1 MTNFDSKVLQRA
13 AVTVLG
19 TLILTT
25 TAVSAAVGPAMAVET
40 APAASVQMPVAGGAG
55 A

>member
-1 MTNFDSKVLQRA
+1 MTNFDRNLVQRTA
-13 AVTVLG
+13 LTVLG

-40 APAASVQMPVAGGAG
+40 APAASVQMQVAGGAS